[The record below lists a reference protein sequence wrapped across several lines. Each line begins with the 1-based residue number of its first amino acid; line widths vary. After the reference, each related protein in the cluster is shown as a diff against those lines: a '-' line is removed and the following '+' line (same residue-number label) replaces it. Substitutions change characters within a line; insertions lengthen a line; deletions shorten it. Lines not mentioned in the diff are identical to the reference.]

1 VPPALPWALAEAGV
15 RVAMASTAIAIQW
28 RKHGV
33 THPGAS
39 CLIGARAKFGVIRFL
54 VCEMR

>member
-1 VPPALPWALAEAGV
+1 
-15 RVAMASTAIAIQW
+15 VAMASTAIAIQW